1 MQLIGCRDQSQLFLL
16 EGQNEERGR
25 CQESKAP
32 QLLNDDI
39 KIQTA
44 NVKKL
49 ESKRGDPN
57 ISNCVREKKMEKIIP
72 AKKLD
77 KQAKDERQNVTKQKG
92 KILSDEKQTK
102 RQSDG
107 PAQNFSSRS
116 SRDDLRLYENWSPR
130 QNLSA
135 SKYLK
140 AVILIDMHES
150 PIA

>member
-1 MQLIGCRDQSQLFLL
+1 MQRLEQLFLL

-32 QLLNDDI
+32 RLLNDDI

-57 ISNCVREKKMEKIIP
+57 ISNAIREKKIEKIIP
-72 AKKLD
+72 AKNLD
-77 KQAKDERQNVTKQKG
+77 KQAKDERQNVTKQKA

-107 PAQNFSSRS
+107 PAQNFSSHRG
-116 SRDDLRLYENWSPR
+116 RDDLRLYENWSPR
-130 QNLSA
+130 QDLSA
-135 SKYLK
+135 LK
-140 AVILIDMHES
+140 FVKALIIIDVHES
-150 PIA
+150 LTSLLS